1 MSYATAKFRRRRP
14 SKVTKPDPIT
24 WTIKQTQQATGLGNT
39 KLYGLMRDGRLR
51 SVMIDGRR
59 LVYVSSVRALLPD
72 G

>member
-24 WTIKQTQQATGLGNT
+24 WTIRQTHKQLGNT
-39 KLYGLMRDGRLR
+39 KLYGLIRDGRLR

-59 LVYVSSVRALLPD
+59 LIYVSSVRALLPD